1 MSAVPT
7 VTPDV
12 PAPVTET
19 RARRRAR
26 RPPGTDKGF
35 ALPTLFMLVFFVYFL
50 MPLTWLVIAS
60 TKSIDDLFD
69 SFGLWFAHFNLIDN
83 IKDTFAKD
91 DGVYGTWLRNT
102 IVYSAVSAIGAA
114 LLAAAAGYGFAKFA
128 FRGREALFWL
138 VLGSVMVP
146 TTALAIPTYLM
157 FSELG
162 LVNSP
167 LSIILPSLV
176 SPFGIYLMRIYAE
189 ASVPS
194 DLIEAARID
203 GAGELRIFRQ
213 IAFRLM
219 VPGFV
224 TVLLFTFVATWN
236 NYFLPLVM
244 LSEPRWYPLT
254 VGLAQ
259 WNDQAN
265 ASGGSTAAFNLV
277 ITGSLISV
285 VPLIIAF
292 IFLQRFWQSGL
303 SAGSV
308 KG

>member
-7 VTPDV
+7 VSPDV
-12 PAPVTET
+12 PATVPATKV
-19 RARRRAR
+19 RRPAR

-35 ALPTLFMLVFFVYFL
+35 LFPTLFMLAFLVYFF

-83 IKDTFAKD
+83 IKDTFTKD
-91 DGVYGTWLRNT
+91 DGIYGTWLRNT
-102 IVYSAVSAIGAA
+102 LIYSAVSAIGAA

-128 FRGREALFWL
+128 FRGKEALFWL

-176 SPFGIYLMRIYAE
+176 SPFGVYLMRIYAE
-189 ASVPS
+189 GAVPGE
-194 DLIEAARID
+194 LMEAARLD
-203 GAGELRIFRQ
+203 GAGEFRIFRS
-213 IAFRLM
+213 IAFRLLA
-219 VPGFV
+219 PGFV
-224 TVLLFTFVATWN
+224 TVTLFAFVATWN
-236 NYFLPLVM
+236 NYFLPLIM
-244 LSEPRWYPLT
+244 LSESKWYPLT
-254 VGLAQ
+254 VGIRGLG
-259 WNDQAN
+259 NT
-265 ASGGSTAAFNLV
+265 G
-277 ITGSLISV
+277 IIMGSLIAIT
-285 VPLIIAF
+285 PMIIAF
-292 IFLQRFWQSGL
+292 VLLQRYWQSGL
-303 SAGSV
+303 AAGGV
-308 KG
+308 K